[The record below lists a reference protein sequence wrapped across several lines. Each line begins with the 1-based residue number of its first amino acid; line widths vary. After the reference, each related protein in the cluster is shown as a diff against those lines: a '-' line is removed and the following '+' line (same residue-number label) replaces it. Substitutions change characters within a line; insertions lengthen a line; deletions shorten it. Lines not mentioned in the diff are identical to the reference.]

1 MFNAIF
7 LSQVSSTLLR
17 RFYCLTGK
25 SREVCAQLSSFEPQE
40 NAWCPNTEHE
50 KQLVRAQL
58 EKLLL
63 SPHFRSSKRYPG
75 LLRFVVEQA
84 LEGKEDS
91 LKERTLGIEVFH
103 RAADYDTSLDPVV
116 RMTAVEVRKRIAEY
130 YQQPEHQNELKI
142 ELHPGS
148 YIPLFYRAEETPA
161 LLPLSASEVRDPA
174 PPPAISTARSRPSAA
189 WLYAGAI
196 LAVLSMVIGT
206 GVYFHR
212 KSSVTDKF
220 WYPII
225 SAPGRATLCI
235 GEPDD
240 LSTTEENMPPAST
253 IKEKLVKAGHLA
265 LDDVVTLVRA
275 GAALDNLHKPFRIT
289 TAVQTNLSQLR
300 EGPVVTIGAL
310 DNAWTMRLTEPLRFG
325 FLEDHELICV
335 LDHNQKEKRDW
346 CVRVDQAPSL
356 LSQDFA
362 IIARYH
368 DLTLDQP
375 VVIAGGLSVEGTAA
389 VGEMLSDPNALKVLF
404 QNTHKDWRTVNFEA
418 VLQTQV
424 IDGHSGPPKVL
435 AVEYW

>member
-1 MFNAIF
+1 M
-7 LSQVSSTLLR
+7 SSLESL
-17 RFYCLTGK
+17 
-25 SREVCAQLSSFEPQE
+25 E

-130 YQQPEHQNELKI
+130 YQQPEHQNELQI

-148 YIPLFYRAEETPA
+148 YIPLFIAPTKRPLQPSSASETPA
-161 LLPLSASEVRDPA
+161 VA
-174 PPPAISTARSRPSAA
+174 PHPAISTARSRPSAA

-196 LAVLSMVIGT
+196 LVVLSVAVGA

-212 KSSVTDKF
+212 KSSVTDMF
-220 WYPII
+220 WFPII
-225 SAPGRATLCI
+225 SAPGRATLCV
-235 GEPDD
+235 GEPD
-240 LSTTEENMPPAST
+240 SVMTEENFPPPPT
-253 IKEKLVKAGHLA
+253 TLRGELGKAGHLV

-275 GAALDNLHKPFRIT
+275 GAAMDNRHKPFRIT
-289 TAVQTNLSQLR
+289 TAAQTNLSQLR
-300 EGPVVTIGAL
+300 EGPLVSVGAI
-310 DNAWTMRLTEPLRFG
+310 DNAWTMRLTEPLRFS

-335 LDHNQKEKRDW
+335 LDHKQKEKRDW
-346 CVRVDQAPSL
+346 CVRIDQAPSM

-368 DLTLDQP
+368 DLTIDQP
-375 VVIAGGLSVEGTAA
+375 VVIAGGLSVEGTDA
-389 VGEMLSDPNALKVLF
+389 VGEMLSDPNALKALF

-424 IDGHSGPPKVL
+424 IDGHSGPPRVL